1 MNKLAVKIFLA
12 YAALCFIWGS
22 TWLAIRIGLE
32 SLTPIF
38 SAGLR
43 FSVASVF
50 IYLIMKIRNISLQT
64 DRFSLY
70 LYLIMG
76 FFSFVIPFGLVYWAE
91 QFVPSGMAAVL
102 FAVYPFWVV
111 IFTNIRI
118 PGESIGFYKIFGTV
132 LGFAGIVIIFS
143 DSFSGDLTSYLIGMF
158 AVVLSGIMQAWIAVS
173 IKKFGHH
180 LHPLT
185 MNFLPM
191 VIAGISMVIIAFFA
205 EDLSTIRVD
214 QNAVLSILYLAFFGS
229 VITFT
234 SFYWLLKRINVVIL
248 SLIAFITPIVA
259 LILGYFFYNEVLST
273 RHFIGTALVLTGVF
287 WANLGSLLKLR
298 KGTIFK
304 RVEVE
309 SFGEE

>member
-50 IYLIMKIRNISLQT
+50 IYLIMKIKNISLQT

-70 LYLIMG
+70 LYLMMG

-180 LHPLT
+180 LHPLS

-273 RHFIGTALVLTGVF
+273 RHFVGTALVLTGVF